1 MIYVGVFCV
10 STFFYWVSNKTENQ
24 WKRSFFWSIS
34 VMIPVLLAALRG
46 INVGTDIKT
55 YVLPSFNL
63 AKSVNSLLDFIKI
76 NFYVTDILFNVLV
89 YASAKIFHS
98 LQFLLGSI
106 QLIISIPVYLSID
119 KMLKKD
125 QRCIALITYYFV
137 FYCMGL
143 NLMRQTIAVVIGMLA
158 LIFFTQSK
166 KKLCIICFLLAMGFH
181 KSAIFIL
188 ILILVYWINKK
199 FYKKWLP
206 YLCACSIVVVIL
218 FYQQIMIM
226 VIKSLPQFF
235 GSYLNY
241 MSMKQNNWPMADF
254 TLYLCS
260 MLIGVFL
267 LKKQDYFQ
275 HFLGLMSICA
285 IAGIIIS
292 KSMTVAG
299 RIMLYC
305 NYYIIFTMANAKKI
319 IRNTKF
325 NNIIINLL
333 IIILVMGY
341 WFIQYIVL
349 KNNEAY
355 PYTFQ
360 G

>member
-1 MIYVGVFCV
+1 
-10 STFFYWVSNKTENQ
+10 
-24 WKRSFFWSIS
+24 
-34 VMIPVLLAALRG
+34 MIPVLLAALRE
-46 INVGTDIKT
+46 ITVGTDIKT

-63 AKSVNSLLDFIKI
+63 SKNANSLLDFMKT
-76 NFYVTDILFNVLV
+76 NFYVMDVLFNVLV
-89 YASAKIFHS
+89 YVSAKIFHS

-106 QLIISIPVYLSID
+106 QLIISLSVYLSID

-125 QRCIALITYYFV
+125 QRCIGLITYYFV

-143 NLMRQTIAVVIGMLA
+143 NLMRQTMAVAIGMLA
-158 LIFFTQSK
+158 LVFFTQSK
-166 KKLCIICFLLAMGFH
+166 KKLCIICILLAMGFH
-181 KSAIFIL
+181 KSAIFTL
-188 ILILVYWINKK
+188 LLILVYWVNKK

-206 YLCACSIVVVIL
+206 YLCASCIVTIIL

-226 VIKSLPQFF
+226 AIKSLPQIF
-235 GSYLNY
+235 GGYLNY
-241 MSMKQNNWPMADF
+241 MSMKQNNWPMADLI
-254 TLYLCS
+254 LYLCS

-285 IAGIIIS
+285 VAGIIIS

-305 NYYIIFTMANAKKI
+305 NYYIIFIMANAKNI
-319 IRNTKF
+319 IKNTKF
-325 NNIIINLL
+325 NNIITNLL
-333 IIILVMGY
+333 ITILVMVY
-341 WFIQYIVL
+341 WLIQYIVL
-349 KNNEAY
+349 KNNQVY
-355 PYTFQ
+355 PYIFQ